1 MNLFSRCLISSL
13 LVISFNA
20 FAEEKVVSALPVL
33 HSLNQALLKGTDIDP
48 VYLPPKRLPV
58 SRISNWIKH
67 KSRKAIAKQG
77 PVTAFSTVESIWPDY
92 ALFPN
97 LRIGNVRV
105 IPVDGAK
112 EITAGGALIRVS
124 ESDLKNHAYFW
135 MVPDNLIVMSQIM
148 ARDYGRIWPSEAD
161 KIRKNQFEL
170 QQIIRKFALQ
180 MDQLL
185 LEHEIDSA
193 CTDEEPLKALAR
205 ATELPTEPAE
215 DCSLE
220 AISIVTMLP
229 KEQDEK
235 RFWVVNPL
243 NKPLKANI
251 DQWLDQ
257 NLKSLE
263 TGLVKN

>member
-33 HSLNQALLKGTDIDP
+33 HSLNQALLEGTDIDP

-77 PVTAFSTVESIWPDY
+77 SVTAFSTVESIWSDY
-92 ALFPN
+92 SLFPH
-97 LRIGNVRV
+97 LRVVNVRV
-105 IPVDGAK
+105 VPVDAAK
-112 EITAGGALIRVS
+112 EIVVGGTRIRIS
-124 ESDLKNHAYFW
+124 ESDLKKQTYFW

-170 QQIIRKFALQ
+170 QQIIRNFALQ

-205 ATELPTEPAE
+205 ATELPVEFTA
-215 DCSLE
+215 DCPVE
-220 AISIVTMLP
+220 AISIVTKLP

-235 RFWVVNPL
+235 HFWVVNTL
-243 NKPLKANI
+243 NKPLKTNI
-251 DQWLDQ
+251 DQWLDL

-263 TGLVKN
+263 AGLVKN